1 MNNNNG
7 APLGT
12 SVGTNYYGNSNDN
25 NAGYSYGSAGAA
37 YGAPAYGAPTTTT
50 TAYGTPP
57 YGGGTTV
64 LPRYGGPGA
73 YYGTYAPAAAT
84 SSSSAAAAPYGTTY
98 GGNGTLVGGPVVSPT
113 TTQPGT
119 NGGGG
124 GPVVS
129 PTTPP
134 PTGPVAPP
142 TTRPVR
148 PSPPP
153 PPIVPPSNVPRRR
166 QRPTWVS
173 LINAMGAVAE
183 VRWQSGGLSGT
194 FRVPQSQAHV
204 FMAPA
209 PIDTLRVYALTS
221 DGPPNDPVYDGPRQ
235 PAPGIPEPGPALNLL
250 ATGCGVFETM
260 LDFYPGSVSGTNGST
275 PARNGS
281 PNNGRPPVMPPPPP
295 VRPPNGRPP
304 VMPPPPPPQNGNGAH
319 TMPTPN
325 GSADAVRPARALLPA
340 VVFFLS
346 LSFFFVS
353 FCVYSHSLFLQTA
366 AQRRLFCP
374 SARSLTSCCFFGVL
388 PVGEAGGSS
397 RRRVLWHVARD
408 RHCRGVGAHV
418 PRRLLRRQRRSS
430 GRGRRGGALY
440 RQRHPVLCA
449 RPLSAID
456 CVAVRQPGSAEKR
469 KGRPRWFLRPL
480 FFLNSRWDGATAAAV
495 ASTNRKKGIDRR
507 DFFAA
512 RPKRRHQKRER
523 ENCIKRKTAGRANKM
538 TRRSGCQGKGR
549 TKKQGDCNAVL
560 RKKNFGLFFLNI
572 IFLLGGVSGSCLSR
586 AAARRRPKRPTRDIE
601 RKREKKGKPAHA
613 RIGQS
618 SPPRPPRKEKRKR
631 EREKEREPP
640 YGVSMA
646 PVEAGRRSC
655 LPEARWG
662 RGAPRATTGGASAPS
677 PASPPAPFKMTQ
689 STWIYPP

>member
-73 YYGTYAPAAAT
+73 YYGTYAPAAAAP
-84 SSSSAAAAPYGTTY
+84 SAAAAPYGTIY

-113 TTQPGT
+113 TTQPGA

-129 PTTPP
+129 PTTPPRPP

-148 PSPPP
+148 PSPPPP

-173 LINAMGAVAE
+173 LINGMGAVAE

-304 VMPPPPPPQNGNGAH
+304 VMPPPPPPQNGNSGH

-340 VVFFLS
+340 VVFLS
-346 LSFFFVS
+346 LSL
-353 FCVYSHSLFLQTA
+353 SLFLLCLSTFIRALCFCKLPPDGAFFVHQRGLSHHGAFLACCRWARQAGRPIVGSFGTWRATDIA
-366 AQRRLFCP
+366 AAWAHTCHGGRC
-374 SARSLTSCCFFGVL
+374 
-388 PVGEAGGSS
+388 GGS
-397 RRRVLWHVARD
+397 
-408 RHCRGVGAHV
+408 GAHPAEV
-418 PRRLLRRQRRSS
+418 DAVAPYVASVIPS
-430 GRGRRGGALY
+430 YARGR
-440 RQRHPVLCA
+440 
-449 RPLSAID
+449 
-456 CVAVRQPGSAEKR
+456 
-469 KGRPRWFLRPL
+469 
-480 FFLNSRWDGATAAAV
+480 
-495 ASTNRKKGIDRR
+495 
-507 DFFAA
+507 
-512 RPKRRHQKRER
+512 
-523 ENCIKRKTAGRANKM
+523 
-538 TRRSGCQGKGR
+538 
-549 TKKQGDCNAVL
+549 
-560 RKKNFGLFFLNI
+560 
-572 IFLLGGVSGSCLSR
+572 
-586 AAARRRPKRPTRDIE
+586 
-601 RKREKKGKPAHA
+601 
-613 RIGQS
+613 
-618 SPPRPPRKEKRKR
+618 
-631 EREKEREPP
+631 
-640 YGVSMA
+640 
-646 PVEAGRRSC
+646 
-655 LPEARWG
+655 
-662 RGAPRATTGGASAPS
+662 
-677 PASPPAPFKMTQ
+677 
-689 STWIYPP
+689 